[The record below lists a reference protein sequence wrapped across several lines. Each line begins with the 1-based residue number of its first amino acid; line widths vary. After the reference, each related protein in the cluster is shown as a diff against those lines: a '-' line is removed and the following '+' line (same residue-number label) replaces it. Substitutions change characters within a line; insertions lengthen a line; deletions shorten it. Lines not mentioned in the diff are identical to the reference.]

1 MRTELDEWLLRNKK
15 STRDEI
21 DSQASTYVAVKGDN
35 NVKRGQRS
43 SSKRK
48 EYSNFEDFCYDKI
61 CMMKPADRKDFL
73 DINQGESTFYAQSQ
87 GWLKEYNTT
96 YDKHIK
102 DFSSPISK
110 AKKRYKDQH

>member
-1 MRTELDEWLLRNKK
+1 M
-15 STRDEI
+15 
-21 DSQASTYVAVKGDN
+21 AVKGDN
-35 NVKRGQRS
+35 NIKRGQRS

-61 CMMKPADRKDFL
+61 DMMKPADRKEFL
-73 DINQGESTFYAQSQ
+73 DINQGESTFYDQSQ

-96 YDKHIK
+96 YGKHIK